1 MIYLYDD
8 TFEGLLNL
16 INYLFKNKI
25 VPLNIKESNYVPNL
39 LENTF
44 YPTLEK
50 DDKLI
55 NRIIEKIG
63 ANSFMTI
70 CHMYLS
76 SYNDKELLIYNFLF
90 NALKYKKNIIY
101 MRNIESVSMCLKISK
116 YVTHEAHKFKG
127 FVRFKELNNGVLCAS
142 IEPENNILIMLS
154 NHFKNRLKNE
164 NWMIIDKKR
173 HLLSYYDKNNF
184 YIVEEDLYK
193 FNLNYE
199 EDEYEDLWKSFYKTV
214 GIKERK
220 NERCRMNFMPK
231 KYWKYIVE
239 VSDEKS
245 S

>member
-8 TFEGLLNL
+8 TFDGLLNL

-25 VPLNIKESNYVPNL
+25 VPLNIKESNYIPNL
-39 LENTF
+39 LEKIF
-44 YPTLEK
+44 YPTLDK

-63 ANSFMTI
+63 NSSFMTI
-70 CHMYLS
+70 CHVYLS
-76 SYNDKELLIYNFLF
+76 SYKEKEILIYNFLF

-101 MRNIESVSMCLKISK
+101 MRNIESVSTCLKISK

-127 FVRFKELNNGVLCAS
+127 FVRFKELNKGVLCAT

-164 NWMIIDKKR
+164 NWIIIDKKR
-173 HLLSYYDKNNF
+173 HMLSYYDKNNF

-193 FNLNYE
+193 LNLNYK

-220 NERCRMNFMPK
+220 NNRCRMNFMPK

>member
-1 MIYLYDD
+1 
-8 TFEGLLNL
+8 
-16 INYLFKNKI
+16 
-25 VPLNIKESNYVPNL
+25 
-39 LENTF
+39 
-44 YPTLEK
+44 
-50 DDKLI
+50 
-55 NRIIEKIG
+55 
-63 ANSFMTI
+63 
-70 CHMYLS
+70 
-76 SYNDKELLIYNFLF
+76 
-90 NALKYKKNIIY
+90 
-101 MRNIESVSMCLKISK
+101 
-116 YVTHEAHKFKG
+116 
-127 FVRFKELNNGVLCAS
+127 
-142 IEPENNILIMLS
+142 MLS